1 MQGNLY
7 YGTEEVTSIRQK
19 TDKKVSQLRAN
30 GDGPY
35 SVCFFNNKGGVGKTS
50 LVANLGAQLALNCG
64 AKVLI
69 VDADPQC
76 NLTQYVLT
84 DDEFIDAYSD
94 DSKIESIYSIIH
106 PLSIGRGYSH
116 NLPVKKTQNF
126 GFDVV
131 LGDPRLA
138 LKEDLLAQDWR
149 DARSGGTRGLRTT
162 FVFSDLIKKAE
173 NYDFVFFDMGPSLGA
188 INRSVLLAANFFI
201 VPMSIDIFSL
211 WAIKNISEALKIWG
225 RDLSNGLKL
234 AEDPKELEAFS
245 HESRLKFLGYVTQQH
260 KERTEKGSARIV
272 EAYSAINEKIP
283 DEVRNHLSDLMLP
296 RKKLSAHLGDIKHL
310 ASLAPKSQT
319 LHSPMINVS
328 ASGSYTSMRK
338 QAREIYTAISDNFL
352 NSILG
357 G

>member
-1 MQGNLY
+1 MGRKKSPQFDKRL
-7 YGTEEVTSIRQK
+7 T
-19 TDKKVSQLRAN
+19 KKVSQLRAN

-173 NYDFVFFDMGPSLGA
+173 NYDFVF
-188 INRSVLLAANFFI
+188 
-201 VPMSIDIFSL
+201 
-211 WAIKNISEALKIWG
+211 
-225 RDLSNGLKL
+225 
-234 AEDPKELEAFS
+234 
-245 HESRLKFLGYVTQQH
+245 
-260 KERTEKGSARIV
+260 
-272 EAYSAINEKIP
+272 
-283 DEVRNHLSDLMLP
+283 
-296 RKKLSAHLGDIKHL
+296 
-310 ASLAPKSQT
+310 
-319 LHSPMINVS
+319 
-328 ASGSYTSMRK
+328 
-338 QAREIYTAISDNFL
+338 
-352 NSILG
+352 
-357 G
+357 